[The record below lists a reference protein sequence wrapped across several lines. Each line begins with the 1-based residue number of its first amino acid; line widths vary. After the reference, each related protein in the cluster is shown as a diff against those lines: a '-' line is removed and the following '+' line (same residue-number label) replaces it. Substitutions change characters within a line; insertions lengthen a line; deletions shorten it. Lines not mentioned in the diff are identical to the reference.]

1 MFGSSITLF
10 RVFGL
15 EIKVNPSWV
24 FIALLLA
31 WSLAAGYFPS
41 VHEGLPR
48 ATYWAMSILAVAGI
62 FASIVVHEIAHSL
75 VARAYG
81 IPMRGITLHMFG
93 GAAEMEAEPT
103 SPKAEFLMAIAG
115 PAVSLVLA
123 AILGGLVALVHPAPE
138 AAGTIVV
145 RYLAML
151 NLVLGI
157 FNLLPAFPLDGGRVL
172 RAAVWGYTG
181 DLARA
186 TRIAAQIGMALGMA
200 VAFLGFFQILTG
212 NLGGGLWTVLIGF
225 FIRSAAATT
234 RLDLEARRM
243 LTGRPV
249 ERFMT
254 AAPVTVPI
262 DMALETFVET
272 VVYRTRHDTYPVVDG
287 GGRPRGLVAVG
298 DLHKIEREAWP
309 RTSVLEIMTPLA
321 EDAVVAPGDD
331 AVAAL
336 DRMRTANQSRLLVVA
351 DGRLVGLLTL
361 KDLLATLA
369 LKMEFEGEA

>member
-212 NLGGGLWTVLIGF
+212 NLGGGLC
-225 FIRSAAATT
+225 
-234 RLDLEARRM
+234 M

-249 ERFMT
+249 ERFMA

>member
-48 ATYWAMSILAVAGI
+48 ATYWAMSIIAVAGI

-254 AAPVTVPI
+254 ADPVTVPV